1 MSNIPH
7 FGEDY
12 FFKGAELKSSAQV
25 SEPFRLGGT
34 QGGIQIRVWADGTIT
49 TSSGKTITVKV
60 ETAPAETGEWT
71 AAITETFT
79 AKGAAVTGDI
89 FKYIPANGEAFVR
102 VTVTG
107 SDGTTGKFNAAPE
120 YLPR

>member
-1 MSNIPH
+1 MTNAPH
-7 FGEDY
+7 FGDDY
-12 FFKGAELKSSAQV
+12 FFKSADLKSTAQV

-34 QGGIQIRVWADGTIT
+34 QGGIQIRVWADGTIA

-60 ETAPAETGEWT
+60 ETAPAEDGAW
-71 AAITETFT
+71 AAVVTETFT
-79 AKGAAVTGDI
+79 AKSAAVTGDI
-89 FKYIPANGEAFVR
+89 FKYIPANGESFLR

>member
-1 MSNIPH
+1 MNTTPH
-7 FGEDY
+7 FGQDY
-12 FFKGAELKSSAQV
+12 FFKAEPLTATAKV
-25 SEPFRLGGT
+25 SEAFRLGRT
-34 QGGIQIRVWADGTIT
+34 QGGLKIRVWADGTIA

-71 AAITETFT
+71 AARTETFT
-79 AKGAAVTGDI
+79 ATAAAVTGDL
-89 FKYIPANGEAFVR
+89 FSFIPDTDAAFVR

-107 SDGTTGKFNAAPE
+107 SDGTTGNFNAAPE